1 MALPLKRQHVYSI
14 EVAIACA
21 ATSRSIVAWP
31 DDNYTHAEARCAR
44 KNLTQ
49 WTPDQ
54 RLEAHGCVSKD
65 SDLRTMTQFPE
76 QSITLETMQS
86 GCFRSSSHY
95 PVGCI
100 AGKWARPWDRRACA
114 QALRGVSRSRLV
126 LHLTGGDHDTQRLRF
141 VCFVYVD
148 GGEWCCT
155 TLKNSKWI
163 CVKMSPGCRLRMI
176 LVGLGLGGSM

>member
-76 QSITLETMQS
+76 QSITLESFHNAKRMLQIFFS
-86 GCFRSSSHY
+86 LPSWLHCRKMGEAVGSSSL
-95 PVGCI
+95 C
-100 AGKWARPWDRRACA
+100 AGSSGGFKVPASLTPHRRRPRHT
-114 QALRGVSRSRLV
+114 ALTFCMFCVCRWGWVV
-126 LHLTGGDHDTQRLRF
+126 LHNAEKFEVNMREDESWL
-141 VCFVYVD
+141 
-148 GGEWCCT
+148 
-155 TLKNSKWI
+155 
-163 CVKMSPGCRLRMI
+163 
-176 LVGLGLGGSM
+176 